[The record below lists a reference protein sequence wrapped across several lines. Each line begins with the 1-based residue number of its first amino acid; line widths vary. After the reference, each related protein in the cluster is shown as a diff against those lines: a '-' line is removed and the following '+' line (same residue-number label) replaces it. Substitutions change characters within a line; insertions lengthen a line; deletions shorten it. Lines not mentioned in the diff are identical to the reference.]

1 MNATRVR
8 HLENA
13 LNLFDKTR
21 KTEAPALPLD
31 LFLRRYF
38 QAHKFLDEK
47 DRAWIADK
55 TYEMHRW
62 RGLIDHLTPQPHNW
76 AGIHMWTV
84 GSSSLKF
91 KWCSTQAVSEG
102 RPSMNKRRVHSKFA
116 VPSMR
121 SDYIVTQSSGN
132 HAQAIALG
140 SKLLG
145 KKAIVVMPE
154 DSPNVKVSAVRDTY
168 GAEVRFCRPTQEARE
183 AMSAE
188 TVADLRQ
195 QHGADK
201 AEEIHPNQDIR
212 VVNGQ
217 GSVALELL
225 EQQPDLDAIVVSI
238 GGGGL
243 ISGIATYVK
252 SVNKAIKVIGAEPER
267 ARSAFMSKQA
277 GKLVKNPPNTVIDT
291 IADSVK
297 SSLGPTTYPVVQD
310 LVDDVFTATEQEI
323 EDATKFTLERAK
335 QVIEPGC
342 GVAVAVATSKQLYD
356 RYPELQK
363 IGVVLCGGNVDL
375 DNLPWRK

>member
-1 MNATRVR
+1 MSTQPFDASLVTPAAVEEAYARLRPHVHRTRVFTCGQLDHR
-8 HLENA
+8 A
-13 LNLFDKTR
+13 SSSSG
-21 KTEAPALPLD
+21 APRR
-31 LFLRRYF
+31 LFLKAEHE
-38 QAHKFLDEK
+38 Q
-47 DRAWIADK
+47 K
-55 TYEMHRW
+55 TGSFKI
-62 RGLIDHLTPQPHNW
+62 RG
-76 AGIHMWTV
+76 AIHAI
-84 GSSSLKF
+84 GLSS
-91 KWCSTQAVSEG
+91 A
-102 RPSMNKRRVHSKFA
+102 
-116 VPSMR
+116 
-121 SDYIVTQSSGN
+121 DYIVTQSSGN

-154 DSPNVKVSAVRDTY
+154 DSPSVKVSAVRDTY
-168 GAEVRFCRPTQEARE
+168 GAEVRFCKPTQEARE

-188 TVADLRQ
+188 IVADLRQ

-225 EQQPDLDAIVVSI
+225 EQQTDLDAIVVSI

>member
-76 AGIHMWTV
+76 AGIHLWTV
-84 GSSSLKF
+84 GSSSLEF
-91 KWCSTQAVSEG
+91 QWCSTQAVFEG
-102 RPSMNKRRVHSKFA
+102 DAATEPSRVQAEHEQKFVFCGRLA
-116 VPSMR
+116 ECTGRLES
-121 SDYIVTQSSGN
+121 
-132 HAQAIALG
+132 AIALG

-168 GAEVRFCRPTQEARE
+168 GAEVRFCKPTQEARE

-188 TVADLRQ
+188 IVADLRQ

-225 EQQPDLDAIVVSI
+225 EQQTDLDAIVVSI

-356 RYPELQK
+356 RYPDLQK